1 MKTTRSNTSLL
12 ILFNYIAMVLVWGS
26 FPVAAR
32 IGVEHAPPL
41 LLSGVRFSIAFA
53 IMAPLALLQRKKL
66 LITSRQH
73 LQVFLI
79 ALLMVAIP
87 SSIFF
92 VSTLYALP
100 TLILLFQASP

>member
-1 MKTTRSNTSLL
+1 
-12 ILFNYIAMVLVWGS
+12 MVLVWGS

-92 VSTLYALP
+92 VSTLYAPVGVLTIMWSTTP
-100 TLILLFQASP
+100 IFTAIFTVRDAGEVHG